1 MQLCC
6 CFTNFVAL
14 LHGCYYTGIF
24 IVYNM
29 LNIKLIVSYLEIMCN
44 VKTFIDIK
52 KAPDLR
58 CSVQMVGCGLCLINE
73 V

>member
-1 MQLCC
+1 MRLCC
-6 CFTNFVAL
+6 YFANFVAL

-29 LNIKLIVSYLEIMCN
+29 LNNKYIVSCLEIVCN

-52 KAPDLR
+52 KAQAER
-58 CSVQMVGCGLCLINE
+58 CRVQMAGCALCLINE

>member
-14 LHGCYYTGIF
+14 LHGYYYTEIF

-29 LNIKLIVSYLEIMCN
+29 LNNKLIVSCLEMVCN
-44 VKTFIDIK
+44 VKTFIDTN
-52 KAPDLR
+52 KAQSKRLK
-58 CSVQMVGCGLCLINE
+58 VQMTDCALSLLPCA
-73 V
+73 